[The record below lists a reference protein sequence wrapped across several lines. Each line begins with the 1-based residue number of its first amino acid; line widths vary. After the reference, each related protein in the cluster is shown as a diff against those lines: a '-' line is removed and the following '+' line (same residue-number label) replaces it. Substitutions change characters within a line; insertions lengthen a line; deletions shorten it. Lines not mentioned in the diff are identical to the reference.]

1 MIYRVTPHDETL
13 EKYIIGQAMISP
25 ASLDEVLA
33 TAKDDDFWDPKSS
46 AVIGVLRASKL
57 KGVSLDVLGLVNAL
71 NGLLGMNKEYWE
83 GYARSIIDEVVSEA
97 NLTVHLGALLDL
109 SIKRKLIRVLGDSLD
124 AVYNSKE
131 DTKEL
136 INKTESAV
144 LAVRDNY
151 QTSGGLK
158 SMSEVLSYAAK
169 GWQEIAEGV
178 DLGVKTGIR
187 GVDDILK
194 GLRPGKHYVLAAR
207 PGLGKSML
215 ALQFASQ
222 SGVPVA
228 HYSLEM
234 LANEQVE
241 RMISQECDLNSESL
255 QSRNV
260 LLSKGPLLKEV
271 TTKLLKLPIQFCD
284 TSPITPMDILG
295 QCRRMKKKD
304 GLGLI
309 IVDYLQLISGVG
321 KFERRDLEVGFIS
334 KFLKRISMELNVPVL
349 SIASLSRRPEER
361 QDKRP
366 MLSDLRESGSLESDA
381 DCVMFL
387 YRESDYNKSISENY
401 PNATEFI
408 VSKNRGGQKGCAV
421 LNFDGAHSKFYD
433 MEQDGIRNYLNTVK
447 GGNDG
452 SGNTGNTKK
461 VQHTSGAQ
469 W

>member
-1 MIYRVTPHDETL
+1 MITRVTPHDETL

-25 ASLDEVLA
+25 ASLDEVLS

-46 AVIGVLRASKL
+46 AVIGVLRASRL
-57 KGVSLDVLGLVNAL
+57 KGVSLDPLGLVNAL
-71 NGLLGMNKEYWE
+71 DGLLGMNKEYWE

-97 NLTVHLGALLDL
+97 NLTVHLGVLIDL
-109 SIKRKLIRVLGDSLD
+109 STRRKLIRVLGDNLE
-124 AVYNSKE
+124 AVYTSKE

-136 INKTESAV
+136 LNQIEAKV
-144 LAVRDNY
+144 LSVRDGF
-151 QTSGGLK
+151 QVSGGLK
-158 SMSEVLSYAAK
+158 PMAEVIKDAAK
-169 GWQEIAEGV
+169 GWQEISEG
-178 DLGVKTGIR
+178 LEIGVKTGIT
-187 GVDDILK
+187 GIDDILK

-234 LANEQVE
+234 LANEQLE
-241 RMISQECDLNSESL
+241 RMISQECELNSESL
-255 QSRNV
+255 QSRTV
-260 LLSKGPLLKEV
+260 IMAKAAMLKEAV
-271 TTKLLKLPIQFCD
+271 LKLRGLPIQFCD
-284 TSPITPMDILG
+284 SSPITPMDILS
-295 QCRRMKKKD
+295 QCRRMKKNQ

-309 IVDYLQLISGVG
+309 IVDYLQLVSGVG

-334 KFLKRISMELNVPVL
+334 KFLKRISMELQVPVL

-387 YRESDYNKSISENY
+387 YRESDYNKEIAESF

-408 VSKNRGGQKGCAV
+408 VTKNRGGQKGSTV

-433 MEQDGIRNYLNTVK
+433 MEHEGIKNYLNAVK
-447 GGNDG
+447 GGNNATSK
-452 SGNTGNTKK
+452 SGYTKK
-461 VQHTSGAQ
+461 VQNDSGVN